1 MHIFRIAA
9 GEVSSDRWLEAFPDA
24 VIERPPFALDDGSR
38 AHVCW
43 ISSGVENW
51 RDAVRIQARHSR
63 VIVHSRR
70 PTDEE
75 AIEALDAGAHGYCH
89 SLSNTAILR
98 AIDTT
103 VTAGSLW
110 VGPGV
115 IARMIR
121 TLRRTLRQETNPP
134 PPEGFGALTPRE
146 REVALAVT
154 TGASNKEMAQ
164 QLGMTERTVK
174 MHLGSIFQKLG
185 VRDRV
190 HLVLQLT
197 QSNQDS
203 LPRH

>member
-9 GEVSSDRWLEAFPDA
+9 REMPSDRWLEAFPGA
-24 VIERPPFALDDGSR
+24 VIERPPFALDDGTGAR
-38 AHVCW
+38 VCW
-43 ISSGVENW
+43 ISSGIESW
-51 RDAVRIQARHSR
+51 RDDVRMQARHSR

-103 VTAGSLW
+103 VMAGSLW
-110 VGPGV
+110 VGAGV

-121 TLRRTLRQETNPP
+121 TLRRTLRHETNLL
-134 PPEGFGALTPRE
+134 PPEGFRALTPRE

-154 TGASNKEMAQ
+154 TGASNKQIAR

-197 QSNQDS
+197 QANPD
-203 LPRH
+203 PVPKR